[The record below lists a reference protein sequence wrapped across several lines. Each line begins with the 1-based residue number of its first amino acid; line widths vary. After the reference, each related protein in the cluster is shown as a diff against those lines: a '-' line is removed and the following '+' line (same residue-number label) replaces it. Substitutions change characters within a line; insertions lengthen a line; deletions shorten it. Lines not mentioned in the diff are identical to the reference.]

1 MKLFFFLLIF
11 LPHSLLAQ
19 PIEGEGD
26 APKKYLMI
34 TSFKN
39 EAMTAFQL
47 EQIDKIMLKV
57 ATKQVEYSLALGEG
71 KDYEGVK
78 STLVSM
84 QLQVE
89 KKPLGFYVKALL
101 LDIKN
106 KRVIK
111 IVDKDMVKEDN
122 LLYRIQKCLEHL
134 FIDIAKEAPIR
145 ETKKK
150 SLTNQQEEKRT
161 LDNQKNLDSF
171 RERIKGIKAGI
182 ASTIKD
188 IKPVQ
193 PRIDTPEIVK
203 DQKDN
208 KVDSK
213 EDNNASSS
221 EMLAKQDEAEF
232 LDPPPKGKPSPPFA
246 IANAV
251 KLTYRQQNTHSE
263 DIVLS
268 DATFKY
274 MCLNYQ
280 RGLFFDVSKNN
291 QLLLGIAYGKLINT
305 FTAKIGDYTDVS
317 LDYRYIFNSVGFSP
331 GIGIE
336 REGIAFINLPAA
348 GGGLKGANNTLTMAR
363 VRLDYEFEI
372 FTKTFIAGIQYGQN
386 LMTQTDYA
394 TLSNSS
400 GLTGKKIQA
409 RLQWNN
415 IWKIIHVEAEYFNF
429 NLTSSGG
436 TRPVIVTS
444 SGYGFNALFTF

>member
-1 MKLFFFLLIF
+1 MKFIFFLLF
-11 LPHSLLAQ
+11 LFTNQVWAQ

-39 EAMTAFQL
+39 EGMTAFQL

-71 KDYEGVK
+71 KEYEGVK

-89 KKPLGFYVKALL
+89 KKPVGYYVKALL

-111 IVDKDMVKEDN
+111 IVDKDMVREDN

-134 FIDIAKEAPIR
+134 FIDTANEPPIR
-145 ETKKK
+145 EPKKK
-150 SLTNQQEEKRT
+150 SLTSQEEEKRV
-161 LDNQKNLDSF
+161 LENQKNLDSF
-171 RERIKGIKAGI
+171 RDRIKGIKVGI
-182 ASTIKD
+182 ATTIKD
-188 IKPVQ
+188 IKQVQ
-193 PRIDTPEIVK
+193 PRIDTPEVVK

-208 KVDSK
+208 QVDPK
-213 EDNNASSS
+213 EDKNSISA
-221 EMLAKQDEAEF
+221 EMLVKKNEVEF
-232 LDPPPKGKPSPPFA
+232 FEPPQKGKPSPPFV
-246 IANAV
+246 ITNAV
-251 KLTYRQQNTHSE
+251 KITYREQNTHSE
-263 DIVLS
+263 DIVLA

-280 RGLFFDVSKNN
+280 RGFFFDESKNN
-291 QLLLGIAYGKLINT
+291 QALLGIAYGKLINS
-305 FTAKIGDYTDVS
+305 FTAKISDYTDLT
-317 LDYRYIFNSVGFSP
+317 LDYRYLFNSVGFAP

-348 GGGLKGANNTLTMAR
+348 GGGLQGANNSLTMAR
-363 VRLDYEFEI
+363 IRLDYEFDL
-372 FTKTFIAGIQYGQN
+372 FSKTIITGVQYGQN
-386 LMTQTDYA
+386 LMTQTDY
-394 TLSNSS
+394 TTVSNSS

-409 RLQWNN
+409 RLQLNN
-415 IWKIIHVEAEYFNF
+415 IYKIIHVEMEYFNF

-436 TRPVIVTS
+436 PRPVIVTS